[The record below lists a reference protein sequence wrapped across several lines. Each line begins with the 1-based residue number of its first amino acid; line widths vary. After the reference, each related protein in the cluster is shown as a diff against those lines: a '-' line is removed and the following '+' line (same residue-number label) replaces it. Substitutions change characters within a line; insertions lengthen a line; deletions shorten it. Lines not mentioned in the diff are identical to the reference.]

1 VQIFITMKNNYPVKK
16 ISKTCLCLLVLGTWT
31 LFTCVQTSPLIT
43 QAQATEPSSI
53 SNYDY
58 IEKVLKAKLMD
69 NLPDGQFYPE
79 KLISRAELASIL
91 VKAFYLDK
99 REIAKPEKAII
110 VPDVPKYHW
119 AYQDIQT
126 VLKTDIMKGYRGNM
140 FFPNQKVTRAEGL
153 AIFAQAYGVF
163 QFPDQTINE
172 ILTPYP
178 DAAIIPNWARKAIA
192 TVITE
197 GFINTDTQGN
207 IQPLQP
213 MTRGDMAY
221 LLSKYLQRQKPQ
233 AETPVVPTSL
243 QF

>member
-1 VQIFITMKNNYPVKK
+1 MNNNYSVKK
-16 ISKTCLCLLVLGTWT
+16 VSKTSLCLLVLGTWT
-31 LFTCVQTSPLIT
+31 LLTCVQTSPLII
-43 QAQATEPSSI
+43 QAQATEPRSI

-58 IEKVLKAKLMD
+58 IQKVLEAKLMD
-69 NLPDGQFYPE
+69 NLPDGKFYPE

-99 REIAKPEKAII
+99 REIAKQKKAII

-140 FFPNQKVTRAEGL
+140 FFPNQRVTRAEGL

-172 ILTPYP
+172 ILRPYP

-197 GFINTDTQGN
+197 EFINTDAQGN
-207 IQPLQP
+207 IQPLNP

>member
-1 VQIFITMKNNYPVKK
+1 MKNNYSIKK
-16 ISKTCLCLLVLGTWT
+16 ISKTSLCLLVLGTWT
-31 LFTCVQTSPLIT
+31 LLTCVQTSPLII
-43 QAQATEPSSI
+43 QAQATEPHSI

-58 IEKVLKAKLMD
+58 IQKVLEAKLMD

-99 REIAKPEKAII
+99 REIAKQKKAII

-172 ILTPYP
+172 ILRPYP

-197 GFINTDTQGN
+197 EFINTDAQGN
-207 IQPLQP
+207 IQPLNP

>member
-1 VQIFITMKNNYPVKK
+1 MRHLISAISLTVVLQTCPIIVQAQSTEQVPVK
-16 ISKTCLCLLVLGTWT
+16 
-31 LFTCVQTSPLIT
+31 
-43 QAQATEPSSI
+43 SSE
-53 SNYDY
+53 DY
-58 IEKVLKAKLMD
+58 IQKVLQAKLMD

-79 KLISRAELASIL
+79 RLISRAELASIL
-91 VKAFYLDK
+91 VKAFYLDQ
-99 REIAKPEKAII
+99 RQIAKQEKTIV
-110 VPDVPKYHW
+110 VPDVPNYYW

-163 QFPDQTINE
+163 QFPKQTINA
-172 ILTPYP
+172 ILQSYP
-178 DAAIIPNWARKAIA
+178 DAQFIPNWARKAIA

-197 GFINTDTQGN
+197 GFMNTDAQGN
-207 IQPLQP
+207 INPLHP

-233 AETPVVPTSL
+233 AETPVVPGVS
-243 QF
+243 Q